1 MLPVVREYTGTLRF
15 PGTQCF
21 FHKPHSESP
30 ARILYVFSD
39 VFQLTELIAGR
50 AGGWGN
56 WGAGG
61 AKSATARGQLGAQKN
76 PQKNRRGLSNQSPAP
91 ESAVCMKPQ
100 AQSVGKEFASKTLK
114 SCSFQ

>member
-30 ARILYVFSD
+30 ARFLYVFSD

-50 AGGWGN
+50 AGGWEESV
-56 WGAGG
+56 AGG
-61 AKSATARGQLGAQKN
+61 REGQRVPQQEDSSASK
-76 PQKNRRGLSNQSPAP
+76 KNRRGLSKQSPAP

-100 AQSVGKEFASKTLK
+100 GQSVGNEFASKTLRW
-114 SCSFQ
+114 